1 MPRMA
6 AASYSY
12 MNAKLDRPGP
22 FNARMTNGL
31 FVAYNQ
37 YHFRH
42 FLQCR
47 MKILFSD
54 KVDWIRPIR
63 RGFKFSRHEIVFK
76 DISIENIR
84 DYDMVVPLTVRDLLY
99 LNEVRDLVAHN
110 PIPIPSTESIR
121 LCDDK
126 YLLNRAL
133 IANGFGET
141 VPGMDSPMA
150 YPYILKKK
158 IDEWGKHSHIISG
171 AGQERDFSDKLADAD
186 YFMQEFI
193 HGPDEYATH
202 IIFKGRRVVCSVN
215 IQYMFETG
223 TPIKG
228 KDRNLYSRIC
238 RCPYLGLF
246 SSILGS
252 IDFEGLCCINY
263 KVRENRPFILEINP
277 RFGGSLGP
285 YFASFMKHIA

>member
-1 MPRMA
+1 MA
-6 AASYSY
+6 DHVR
-12 MNAKLDRPGP
+12 LGP
-22 FNARMTNGL
+22 FKARMTNGL
-31 FVAYNQ
+31 FVAYNKCQ
-37 YHFRH
+37 FHLS
-42 FLQCR
+42 LQRR

-54 KVDWIRPIR
+54 KMDWVKPIR
-63 RGFKFSRHEIVFK
+63 RGFKFSRHEIAFK
-76 DISIENIR
+76 DFSLENIR

-99 LNEVRDLVAHN
+99 LNEARDLVAHS

-141 VPGMDSPMA
+141 VPGMDGPMA
-150 YPYILKKK
+150 HPYILKKK
-158 IDEWGKHSHIISG
+158 IDEWGKHSHMISG
-171 AGQERDFSDKLADAD
+171 AGQERDFSDKLTDPD

-202 IIFKGRRVVCSVN
+202 IIFKDRRVVCSLN

-228 KDRNLYSRIC
+228 KDRNIYSRIC

-246 SSILGS
+246 SSILES
-252 IDFEGLCCINY
+252 IGFEGLCCINY
-263 KVRENRPFILEINP
+263 KVRGNRPFILEINP